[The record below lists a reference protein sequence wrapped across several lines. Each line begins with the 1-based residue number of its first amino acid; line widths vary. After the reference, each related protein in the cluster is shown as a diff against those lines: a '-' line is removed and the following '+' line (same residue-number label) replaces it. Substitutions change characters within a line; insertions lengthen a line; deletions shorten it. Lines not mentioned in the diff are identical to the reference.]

1 MARSVNEKEYAE
13 RRNKILDVTQQLV
26 YARGYQQMSI
36 QDILDVLQISKGAF
50 YHYFDSKQALLEAL
64 IERIRLE
71 AEKILIPI
79 VQDTSL
85 PALEKFR
92 QFFDSVARWKTT
104 RKDYLMALFRSWYDD
119 DNAIV
124 RQKVTGSLIEWYVP
138 LLSTIIRQG
147 IEEGVFHTRFPEQ
160 AGEVALVLIYGLGD
174 NVART
179 LLSSDPAGQDL
190 RRYEDAILAYTD
202 ALERVL
208 GAQQGSLFL
217 FEPALMK
224 EWTELL

>member
-1 MARSVNEKEYAE
+1 MARIVNEKEYAE

-26 YARGYQQMSI
+26 YTRGYEQMSI
-36 QDILDVLQISKGAF
+36 QDILDELKISKGAF

-64 IERIRLE
+64 IERIRQE

-79 VQDTSL
+79 LDDSHL

-92 QFFDSVARWKTT
+92 QFFDSVARWKTAQ
-104 RKDYLMALFRSWYDD
+104 KDYLMALFRSWYHD

-124 RQKVTGSLIEWYVP
+124 RQKVTGSMIEWYVP

-147 IEEGVFHTRFPEQ
+147 IDEGVFYTRFPEQ

-190 RRYEDAILAYTD
+190 RSYEDAILAYSD

-208 GAQQGSLFL
+208 GAPEGSLFL
-217 FEPALMK
+217 FDPVLMK
-224 EWTELL
+224 DWMIST